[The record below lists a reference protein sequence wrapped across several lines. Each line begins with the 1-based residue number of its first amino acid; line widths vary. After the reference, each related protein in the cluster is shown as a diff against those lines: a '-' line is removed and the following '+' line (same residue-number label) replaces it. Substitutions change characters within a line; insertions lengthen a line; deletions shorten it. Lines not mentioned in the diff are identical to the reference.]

1 MGIRSIVLIL
11 TGTVVL
17 GLECLQAQHQPGTY
31 HETVPMSVEGN
42 APIITLT
49 FKTPDGSLRTA
60 RFLFDSGGGAIIL
73 AEGLAEDIGLKSK
86 GAVLSDDGVQ
96 YQEVD
101 LPTALLGGMSVNL
114 QTSKAFVHLGAGS
127 FIHHRIDV
135 DGMLPGKA
143 LEHYQVVLDYPQHR
157 LSVGEPGSLP
167 HRGEKLPC
175 PYIASSGHLQ
185 VKAGIDG
192 IEYGFLLDTSTQITL
207 MREDM
212 LKQWAKQHTDWPRSI
227 GSVGPANEG
236 ADPDDD
242 FLLRIPRF
250 QLGSF
255 ALNHVATASRSNET
269 YSATTHDT
277 PSAIVGALGGNIL
290 NQFRVEIDYPEQLC
304 FFEHS
309 GKEQT
314 NNFDTVGLVLDANP
328 SGKLV
333 VRAVSSTASA
343 VTRQNV
349 QPGDI
354 ILQISGSGDG
364 PYTLLKAAQALS
376 GIVGERKHLRILR
389 RGEPMSVTV
398 VVSRI
403 L

>member
-86 GAVLSDDGVQ
+86 GAILSDDGVQ

-101 LPTALLGGMSVNL
+101 LPTALLGDMSVNL

-167 HRGEKLPC
+167 HRG
-175 PYIASSGHLQ
+175 
-185 VKAGIDG
+185 
-192 IEYGFLLDTSTQITL
+192 
-207 MREDM
+207 
-212 LKQWAKQHTDWPRSI
+212 
-227 GSVGPANEG
+227 
-236 ADPDDD
+236 
-242 FLLRIPRF
+242 
-250 QLGSF
+250 
-255 ALNHVATASRSNET
+255 
-269 YSATTHDT
+269 
-277 PSAIVGALGGNIL
+277 
-290 NQFRVEIDYPEQLC
+290 
-304 FFEHS
+304 
-309 GKEQT
+309 
-314 NNFDTVGLVLDANP
+314 
-328 SGKLV
+328 
-333 VRAVSSTASA
+333 
-343 VTRQNV
+343 
-349 QPGDI
+349 
-354 ILQISGSGDG
+354 
-364 PYTLLKAAQALS
+364 
-376 GIVGERKHLRILR
+376 
-389 RGEPMSVTV
+389 
-398 VVSRI
+398 
-403 L
+403 